1 MSYDFDDVEPGDDV
15 EPNNTEKNTATKPA
29 RKEYSK
35 LATELTDDELSSP
48 GVQKMFLAEVSRLET
63 FINRIEKF
71 RDKFYESDKK
81 LAVSL
86 EKEKTHK
93 FSEIL
98 YSVSLT
104 LGAVLLGFSPSLDSA
119 KNQPLIIGGIGLVLV
134 IGAIAAKLVKK

>member
-1 MSYDFDDVEPGDDV
+1 MSNEFDDVEPGDDI
-15 EPNNTEKNTATKPA
+15 EPSNTNATTKPA

-35 LATELTDDELSSP
+35 LATELTNEELSSS
-48 GVQKMFLAEVSRLET
+48 GVQKMFLAEISRLET
-63 FINRIEKF
+63 LIIRIDKF
-71 RDKFYESDKK
+71 RDKFYDADKK

-104 LGAVLLGFSPSLDSA
+104 LGAVLLGFSPSLDSE
-119 KNQPLIIGGIGLVLV
+119 KNQPLVIGGIGLILV
-134 IGAIAAKLVKK
+134 AGAIFAKLVKK

>member
-1 MSYDFDDVEPGDDV
+1 MSNEFDDVEPGDDI
-15 EPNNTEKNTATKPA
+15 EPSTTNATTKPA

-35 LATELTDDELSSP
+35 LATELTNDELSSS
-48 GVQKMFLAEVSRLET
+48 GVQKMFLAEISRLET
-63 FINRIEKF
+63 LINRIDKF
-71 RDKFYESDKK
+71 RDKFYDADKK

-104 LGAVLLGFSPSLDSA
+104 LGAVLLGFSPSLDST
-119 KNQPLIIGGIGLVLV
+119 KNQPLVIGGIGLILV
-134 IGAIAAKLVKK
+134 AGAIVAKLVKK